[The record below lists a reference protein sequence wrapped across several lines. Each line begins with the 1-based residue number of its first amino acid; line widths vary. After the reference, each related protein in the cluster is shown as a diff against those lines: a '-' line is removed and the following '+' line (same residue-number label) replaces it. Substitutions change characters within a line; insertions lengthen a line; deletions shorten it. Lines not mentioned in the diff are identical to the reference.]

1 MPFIFYA
8 NMQKLCNIENFFRNF
23 IFFSNLATIINRII
37 FTHIYL
43 IMSNIELSEQE
54 QIRRQS
60 LQKLRDL
67 GIEPYPAAKYEVNIH
82 TDEFKEKFAHLQVE
96 EYAEGETL
104 CLAGRL
110 MSRRIMGSAS
120 FAELQDSKGRLQL
133 YLNRDVICPGDDKTM
148 YNDVFKK
155 LLDIG
160 DIIGVK
166 GIAFRT
172 KMGELSLKVQE
183 LTVLCKSLKPLPIV
197 KEKDGKLFDAFTDPE
212 QRYRKRYV
220 DLIVNPQVKE
230 VFIKR
235 TKLMN
240 TMRQYLDNLGCLEV
254 ETPILQ
260 PIYGGASARP
270 FKTHHNALDQTLYLR
285 IADELYLKRLIVGGF
300 DGVYEFSKDFRNE
313 GMDRFHNPE
322 FTQIELY
329 VAYKDYFW
337 MMDTVEEMVEKVAIA
352 LNGDTKVKVG
362 DNIIDFK
369 RPWKR
374 FTMFEAIEHFTGVD
388 ISNMNE
394 EQLAETAKKFGVEV
408 DSTMGKG
415 KLVDEIFGETCESK
429 IIQPTFITDYPVEMS
444 PLTKKHRS
452 KEGLV
457 ERFEAICN
465 GKELCNA
472 YSELNDPVDQRQR
485 FEDQLLLAKRG
496 DEEAMVLDEDFL
508 TAIDHGMPPTAGIGI
523 GIDRLTMIMTN
534 SESIQ
539 DVLFFPQ
546 MKPEKKFEYDPVE
559 AYTAIGIPEEWVSL
573 VQKLGFLKVANL
585 AEAKP
590 GKLFNDLCGLNKK
603 GKLNLTVPTQ
613 DDVKAWVEKA
623 AQ

>member
-1 MPFIFYA
+1 
-8 NMQKLCNIENFFRNF
+8 
-23 IFFSNLATIINRII
+23 
-37 FTHIYL
+37 
-43 IMSNIELSEQE
+43 MSNIELSEQE

-82 TDEFKEKFAHLQVE
+82 TNEFKEKFAHLQVE
-96 EYAEGETL
+96 EYAEDETL

>member
-1 MPFIFYA
+1 M
-8 NMQKLCNIENFFRNF
+8 
-23 IFFSNLATIINRII
+23 
-37 FTHIYL
+37 
-43 IMSNIELSEQE
+43 ELSEQE
-54 QIRRQS
+54 LVRRQS

-67 GIEPYPAAKYEVNIH
+67 GIEPYPAEKYDVNIH
-82 TDEFKEKFAHLQVE
+82 TDEFKEKYAHLQVE
-96 EYAEGETL
+96 EYDNDNIL

-120 FAELQDSKGRLQL
+120 FAEIQDSKGRLQL
-133 YLNRDVICPGDDKTM
+133 YLNRDVICPGDDKMM

-166 GIAFRT
+166 GVAFRT

-197 KEKDGKLFDAFTDPE
+197 KEKDGKVFDAFTDPE

-220 DLIVNPQVKE
+220 DLIVNPQVKD
-230 VFIKR
+230 VFVKR

-240 TMRQYLDNLGCLEV
+240 TMRQYLDNIGCLEV

-362 DNIIDFK
+362 ENIIDFK

-374 FTMFEAIEHFTGVD
+374 YTMFEAIEHFTGVD
-388 ISNMNE
+388 ISNMDE
-394 EQLAETAKKFGVEV
+394 AQLAETARKFGVEV
-408 DSTMGKG
+408 DSSMGKG

-472 YSELNDPVDQRQR
+472 YSELNDPIDQRQR

-546 MKPEKKFEYDPVE
+546 MKPEKKFEYDPAS

-573 VQKLGFLKVANL
+573 IQKLGFLKVESL

-603 GKLNLTVPTQ
+603 GRLNLTPPSQ
-613 DDVKAWVEKA
+613 DDVKAWVERA
-623 AQ
+623 AGQQ